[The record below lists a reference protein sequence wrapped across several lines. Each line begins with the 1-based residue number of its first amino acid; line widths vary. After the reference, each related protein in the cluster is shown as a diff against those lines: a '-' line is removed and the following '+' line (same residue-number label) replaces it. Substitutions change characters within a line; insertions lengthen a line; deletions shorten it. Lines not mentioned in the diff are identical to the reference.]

1 MLATPFTFLRGSAAV
16 MAADLAAGPRTDL
29 TVQLEGV
36 NRPRPLTTSSTSP
49 WKSEPHPF
57 SDFSAAFH

>member
-16 MAADLAAGPRTDL
+16 MAADLAAGPRTDV

-36 NRPRPLTTSSTSP
+36 NRPRPLTTSSTP
-49 WKSEPHPF
+49 PLEVGAHPF